1 MQKRGAVRNL
11 FNTTVDRDELQKQAA
26 QLENESLATLQ
37 SYRLDSII
45 GVIESAND
53 DQARKPKKS
62 PRYDEGSDDEEPIRI
77 TRARIESDGAE
88 SSSAD
93 QEQPS
98 LSTSSKKSSD
108 LKLIASTRIPLPR
121 GQKTLKGEIIYFL
134 LIFDWIKSEK
144 KKSGQ
149 GFFFFVWK
157 FVEKLFRSIFNRQLL
172 TYHIE
177 TYFNIMQT
185 LCRSMALKL
194 LFPLLLKTT
203 HNSILFFSLF

>member
-1 MQKRGAVRNL
+1 MTIKTLLQISDISVETSRKSDMQKRGAVRNL
-11 FNTTVDRDELQKQAA
+11 FNSTVDRDELQKQAA

-53 DQARKPKKS
+53 GQARKPKKS
-62 PRYDEGSDDEEPIRI
+62 PWYDEGSDDEEPARI

-121 GQKTLKGEIIYFL
+121 GQKTLKGETIYFL
-134 LIFDWIKSEK
+134 LVFD
-144 KKSGQ
+144 
-149 GFFFFVWK
+149 
-157 FVEKLFRSIFNRQLL
+157 
-172 TYHIE
+172 
-177 TYFNIMQT
+177 
-185 LCRSMALKL
+185 
-194 LFPLLLKTT
+194 
-203 HNSILFFSLF
+203 

>member
-11 FNTTVDRDELQKQAA
+11 FNTTVDRDELQKQSA

-62 PRYDEGSDDEEPIRI
+62 PRFYDDGSDDEEPTRI

-93 QEQPS
+93 QEKPS

-134 LIFDWIKSEK
+134 LVFD
-144 KKSGQ
+144 
-149 GFFFFVWK
+149 
-157 FVEKLFRSIFNRQLL
+157 
-172 TYHIE
+172 
-177 TYFNIMQT
+177 
-185 LCRSMALKL
+185 
-194 LFPLLLKTT
+194 
-203 HNSILFFSLF
+203 